1 MARKKGI
8 EELFTLTFTK
18 KEDGHIYLAGCITKN
33 EKQTIM
39 DQDIFEKII
48 FEFEEDFAEGKKS
61 NLYELAEK
69 EQSKATESKATEDFI
84 NTFVELFN
92 KGEKDKKEKEIEKL
106 AEIKRLQQEF
116 DEKIEKMNRN
126 DDQNRTQMNLDLKND
141 ISNIRESWLAIVLF
155 ICLRVNIYL

>member
-18 KEDGHIYLAGCITKN
+18 KEDEYICLAGCITKN
-33 EKQTIM
+33 EKKIMM

-69 EQSKATESKATEDFI
+69 EQSKATESKASEDFI

-116 DEKIEKMNRN
+116 DEKMERMIRN
-126 DDQNRTQMNLDLKND
+126 DDQNRTQMNLDLVND
-141 ISNIRESWLAIVLF
+141 ISNIRKLWLSFALK
-155 ICLRVNIYL
+155 CLRDNIEF

>member
-18 KEDGHIYLAGCITKN
+18 KEDGNIRLAGCITKN
-33 EKQTIM
+33 EKRIIM
-39 DQDIFEKII
+39 DQDIFDKII

-61 NLYELAEK
+61 NLYELAVK
-69 EQSKATESKATEDFI
+69 EQSKTTESKASEDFI

-116 DEKIEKMNRN
+116 DEKIAKMIKN
-126 DDQNRTQMNLDLKND
+126 DDQNRTQMNLDLVND
-141 ISNIRESWLAIVLF
+141 ISNIRKLWLLLTF
-155 ICLRVNIYL
+155 